1 MNNTEVP
8 YKAVSLDPDRPS
20 GDQIQT
26 VCTLNNTEISNKA
39 EGLDTDRPSDDQI
52 QTVCT
57 LNTTEVHVP
66 YEAGSVGPDQ
76 PLGN

>member
-1 MNNTEVP
+1 M
-8 YKAVSLDPDRPS
+8 
-20 GDQIQT
+20 
-26 VCTLNNTEISNKA
+26 NNTEISNKA
-39 EGLDTDRPSDDQI
+39 EGLDSDRPSDDQI

-57 LNTTEVHVP
+57 LNKTEISNKAEGLDSDRPSDDQIQTVCMLNTTEAHLP